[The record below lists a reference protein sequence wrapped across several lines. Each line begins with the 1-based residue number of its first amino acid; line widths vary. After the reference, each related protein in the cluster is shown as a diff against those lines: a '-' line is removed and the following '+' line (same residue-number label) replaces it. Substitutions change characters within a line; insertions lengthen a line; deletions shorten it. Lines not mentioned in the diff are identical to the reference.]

1 MVIDSSVLVAILFE
15 ESDADALTEA
25 IENAS
30 PRLLSAASLLECS
43 MVIEARKGVE
53 GARDLDL
60 FIYRAQIE
68 IVAVDPQQAEVA
80 RVAWRRFGKG
90 NHRAGLNYGDLFS
103 YALAKVT
110 GSPLLYKGGD
120 FSRTDLG

>member
-90 NHRAGLNYGDLFS
+90 NHPAGLNYGDLFS